1 MPQWLPLRQVEPFAS
16 AAYSGTADLAERSL
30 GTPAKVA
37 IIGGAV
43 GLFAVVAGVVW
54 LLTNG
59 DLSRRLGGGRLALQ
73 SAPATGV
80 ETKTVAMAGGR
91 DVAHGGIRE
100 MPQEGSP
107 TGHAGPVKCV
117 AFSPDGKRIAS
128 GSSDK
133 TVKVW
138 DASNGKETFTLNANL
153 DANSVTFSPD
163 GKTLAAG
170 GIGPEGAKLWRV
182 SDGKSLGTL
191 NHGGRF
197 DALVI
202 TVAFSSDGQT
212 LASVDRNRRVMLWR
226 VADRQMLRS
235 FNISTEPGVRFA
247 AFSPDWETLATVDD
261 YGWIELSRVSDGK
274 LLHTLKTNGGA
285 DMGVAFS
292 PDGRTIARPPGS
304 AFRMALWNVATGE
317 QLADLNNRELGH
329 TSGDRAAFIP
339 DRRSRVTFSPDGRS
353 IAATINKYGRGRM
366 ELMMVKLWD
375 VQTGQDLVALKG
387 HTDRVT
393 CLAFSPD
400 GLRLATG
407 SDDKLVNVW
416 DAQTGKQVLTLP
428 QPAQEDSQSGATA
441 ARVGTRNRQSHPRSA
456 RAEESVIRACRSL
469 VARNRTR
476 HAACLVP
483 KKRQKRL
490 STRPR
495 RGDRRRSRCRSRN
508 WMNRKTRLNWQRSS
522 DRPMS

>member
-1 MPQWLPLRQVEPFAS
+1 MSDQSASWYIRGTDDQPAGPFTAQLLIRTLRDGKVDANTVCWREGMPVWVRLKDVEPFASSRASVKARPQANSARSNPWYIQGADDQAAGPFTSEELISQLQGRKLDASTVCWSAGMPQWLPLRQVEPFAS

-91 DVAHGGIRE
+91 DMAHGGIRE

-191 NHGGRF
+191 NSPLNYGLFTAAEAG
-197 DALVI
+197 
-202 TVAFSSDGQT
+202 SDGGQ
-212 LASVDRNRRVMLWR
+212 R
-226 VADRQMLRS
+226 
-235 FNISTEPGVRFA
+235 FKPG
-247 AFSPDWETLATVDD
+247 
-261 YGWIELSRVSDGK
+261 
-274 LLHTLKTNGGA
+274 
-285 DMGVAFS
+285 
-292 PDGRTIARPPGS
+292 RP
-304 AFRMALWNVATGE
+304 
-317 QLADLNNRELGH
+317 
-329 TSGDRAAFIP
+329 
-339 DRRSRVTFSPDGRS
+339 
-353 IAATINKYGRGRM
+353 
-366 ELMMVKLWD
+366 
-375 VQTGQDLVALKG
+375 
-387 HTDRVT
+387 
-393 CLAFSPD
+393 
-400 GLRLATG
+400 
-407 SDDKLVNVW
+407 
-416 DAQTGKQVLTLP
+416 
-428 QPAQEDSQSGATA
+428 
-441 ARVGTRNRQSHPRSA
+441 
-456 RAEESVIRACRSL
+456 
-469 VARNRTR
+469 
-476 HAACLVP
+476 
-483 KKRQKRL
+483 
-490 STRPR
+490 
-495 RGDRRRSRCRSRN
+495 
-508 WMNRKTRLNWQRSS
+508 
-522 DRPMS
+522 